1 MEQPGIVLPLLGAR
15 TTDQM
20 DDNLGVLDVE
30 LSDAHL
36 ETLDTVSAIDLGFPH
51 NFLQEAPI
59 RDVIYGGTH
68 DQIINHRRNGAGT
81 VSSSP
86 SA

>member
-1 MEQPGIVLPLLGAR
+1 ME
-15 TTDQM
+15 
-20 DDNLGVLDVE
+20 DNLGVLDVE

-51 NFLQEAPI
+51 NFLQEDSI
-59 RDVIYGGTH
+59 RDVIYGGTYG
-68 DQIINHRRNGAGT
+68 QIINHRRNGAQAA
-81 VSSSP
+81 SSSP